1 MGARDSSGDSEMRNQ
16 QEVSMRSMALGL
28 VAVVANAATGGVA
41 AGTSAVAAEGGRPGR
56 HHQRRAGPPEW
67 CNQGNEVTG
76 GMMECSYHT
85 LQQCLVTAR
94 GVGGT
99 CIPNPYYEWA
109 RYYRGRPYGY

>member
-1 MGARDSSGDSEMRNQ
+1 MRNQ
-16 QEVSMRSMALGL
+16 QEVSMRSMVRCTALGL
-28 VAVVANAATGGVA
+28 LAVLATATV
-41 AGTSAVAAEGGRPGR
+41 AVAADSGRPGP

-67 CNQGNEVTG
+67 CNQGNDVTG

-85 LQQCLVTAR
+85 LQQCLVSAR